1 MRGVVAMLMV
11 LMLTGP
17 AFAVPGLAS
26 HPLHTTYS
34 EMEWN
39 PDSRRFEVA
48 LQLPGFVIDEELS
61 LIHGKRI
68 NVETAKN
75 AEKLVEDYVR
85 SRFKVTTDSLQ
96 ECRLHWVGMEVEL
109 RDVWVYFEV
118 EPILKSETAKADGA
132 AEPDGEK
139 SGDSGATQRGG
150 QASTANSDPE
160 PQTVGNKVAS
170 VTSEKSQRLI
180 PDESSLV
187 GLKVRNALLIDG
199 RPDQVNLVNVTIHR
213 RLSSLNLTAEQPE
226 AHVVRHQKARD

>member
-1 MRGVVAMLMV
+1 MRGVVGMLTV
-11 LMLTGP
+11 LMLIGP
-17 AFAVPGLAS
+17 AFAVRGLAS

-39 PDSRRFEVA
+39 PETRRFEVA

-61 LIHGKRI
+61 LIHQQRI

-85 SRFKVTTDSLQ
+85 SRFQVTTDSLKG
-96 ECRLHWVGMEVEL
+96 CRLHWLGMEVEV

-118 EPILKSETAKADGA
+118 EPTKKVPATKLDSPG
-132 AEPDGEK
+132 
-139 SGDSGATQRGG
+139 SGTEESGATKAERPVPTPSS
-150 QASTANSDPE
+150 AKEDPRATSTGE
-160 PQTVGNKVAS
+160 QS
-170 VTSEKSQRLI
+170 VSRLI
-180 PDESSLV
+180 PDESMLT
-187 GLKVRNALLIDG
+187 GLKIRNALLIDG

-226 AHVVRHQKARD
+226 AKVSRLQKAQD

>member
-1 MRGVVAMLMV
+1 MRRVMGMV
-11 LMLTGP
+11 MFLMLIGP
-17 AFAVPGLAS
+17 APAAPGLAS

-39 PDSRRFEVA
+39 PESRRFEVA

-61 LIHGKRI
+61 LIHRRRI
-68 NVETAKN
+68 NVETAAD
-75 AEKLVEDYVR
+75 AEKLVEEYVR

-118 EPILKSETAKADGA
+118 EPVRKSDVKKAD
-132 AEPDGEK
+132 DVK
-139 SGDSGATQRGG
+139 SDVSEAL
-150 QASTANSDPE
+150 
-160 PQTVGNKVAS
+160 AS
-170 VTSEKSQRLI
+170 VESSAVVSDSKTQAAFGSKGKELI
-180 PDESSLV
+180 PDESALV
-187 GLKVRNALLIDG
+187 GLKVRNSLLIDG

-226 AHVVRHQKARD
+226 AKVSRLQKARD